1 METHKI
7 KLTNKLSD
15 LEKIR
20 DAMENIGA
28 EWSIDPQT
36 CMSVNLALEEAF
48 TNIVNYAFENND
60 PQEIVVDI
68 KKQDGKLIFVIKDE
82 GRPYDPTK
90 APEPDTSLPAEDRP
104 IGGLGIFLIR
114 KIMDDVKYQRNGA
127 QNQLTLTKN
136 INL

>member
-1 METHKI
+1 METQKI

-28 EWSIDPQT
+28 EWSIDAQT

-60 PQEIVVDI
+60 PREIVLDI
-68 KKQDGKLIFVIKDE
+68 KKQDDTLIFVIIDE

-90 APEPDTSLPAEDRP
+90 TPDPDTSLPAEDRP

-114 KIMDDVKYQRNGA
+114 KIMDDVKYQRNGT
-127 QNQLTLTKN
+127 QNQLTLIKN
-136 INL
+136 INP

>member
-28 EWSIDPQT
+28 EWRIDPQT

-114 KIMDDVKYQRNGA
+114 KIMDDVKYQRIEA
-127 QNQLTLTKN
+127 QNQLTLIKN
-136 INL
+136 INP